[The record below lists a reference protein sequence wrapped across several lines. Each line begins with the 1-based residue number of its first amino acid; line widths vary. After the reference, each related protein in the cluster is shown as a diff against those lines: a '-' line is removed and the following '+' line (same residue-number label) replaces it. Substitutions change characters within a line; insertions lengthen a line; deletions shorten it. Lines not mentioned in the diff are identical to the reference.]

1 MTAYYKILKKQME
14 SHADPLQAKKMSAY
28 MKNHFLF
35 YGIPSPKR
43 KALYKDF
50 LKEEKIKKIVDWAL
64 LDQCFEDEHREFQY
78 FACDY
83 LVALA
88 FYIPFEE
95 LDRIKAY
102 IQKGNWWDTTDALD
116 QVIGKIGLIDTR
128 IKQAMI
134 LWSRSDEL
142 WIKRAAIDHQLLYKE
157 KTDTQLLETILLN
170 GLGSNEFF
178 INKAIGWALRQ
189 YSKTNPRWVES
200 FIKQHHAALSSL
212 TIKEAS
218 KYLTK
223 KKTCEQ

>member
-14 SHADPLQAKKMSAY
+14 SHADPLQAKKMAAY

-50 LKEEKIKKIVDWAL
+50 LKEEKTKKIVDWEL
-64 LDQCFEDEHREFQY
+64 LDQCFEDKHREFQY

-116 QVIGKIGLIDTR
+116 QVIGKIGLRDTR

-189 YSKTNPRWVES
+189 YSKTNPR
-200 FIKQHHAALSSL
+200 
-212 TIKEAS
+212 
-218 KYLTK
+218 
-223 KKTCEQ
+223 

>member
-14 SHADPLQAKKMSAY
+14 SHADPLKAKKMAAY
-28 MKNHFLF
+28 MKNQFLF
-35 YGIPSPKR
+35 YGIPSPNR

-116 QVIGKIGLIDTR
+116 QVIGKIGLRDTR

-134 LWSRSDEL
+134 LSSRSDEL

-170 GLGSNEFF
+170 SLGSNEFF

-200 FIKQHHAALSSL
+200 FIKQHHTALSSL
-212 TIKEAS
+212 IIKEAS
-218 KYLTK
+218 QYLAK
-223 KKTCEQ
+223 KKTCE

>member
-14 SHADPLQAKKMSAY
+14 SHSDPLQAKKMAAY

-50 LKEEKIKKIVDWAL
+50 LKEEKTKKIVDWEL
-64 LDQCFEDEHREFQY
+64 LDQCFEDKHREFQY

-116 QVIGKIGLIDTR
+116 QVIGKIGLRDTR

-134 LWSRSDEL
+134 LWSRSDEP

-200 FIKQHHAALSSL
+200 FIKQHHVALSSL

-218 KYLTK
+218 RYLTK

>member
-14 SHADPLQAKKMSAY
+14 SHANPLQAKKMAAY

-35 YGIPSPKR
+35 YGIPSPNR

>member
-14 SHADPLQAKKMSAY
+14 SHADPLQAKKMAAY

-35 YGIPSPKR
+35 YGIPSPNR

-50 LKEEKIKKIVDWAL
+50 LKEEKTKKVVDWEL
-64 LDQCFEDEHREFQY
+64 LDQCFEDKHREFQY

-170 GLGSNEFF
+170 SLGSNEFF

>member
-1 MTAYYKILKKQME
+1 MIAYYKILKKQME
-14 SHADPLQAKKMSAY
+14 SHADHLKANKMAAY

-50 LKEEKIKKIVDWAL
+50 LKEEKTKKIVDWEL
-64 LDQCFEDEHREFQY
+64 LDQCFEDKHREFQY

-116 QVIGKIGLIDTR
+116 QVIGKIGLRDTR

-200 FIKQHHAALSSL
+200 FIKQHHTALSSL
-212 TIKEAS
+212 IIKEAS

>member
-14 SHADPLQAKKMSAY
+14 SHADPLKAKKMAAY

-50 LKEEKIKKIVDWAL
+50 LKEEKTKKIVDWEL

-116 QVIGKIGLIDTR
+116 QVIGKIGLRDTR

-134 LWSRSDEL
+134 LWSRSDGL

-200 FIKQHHAALSSL
+200 FIKQHHVALSSL

-218 KYLTK
+218 RYLTK

>member
-14 SHADPLQAKKMSAY
+14 SHADPLQAKKMAAY

-35 YGIPSPKR
+35 YGIPSPNR

-50 LKEEKIKKIVDWAL
+50 LKEEKTKKIVDWEL

-116 QVIGKIGLIDTR
+116 QVIGKIGLRDTR

>member
-14 SHADPLQAKKMSAY
+14 SHADPLKAKKMAAY
-28 MKNHFLF
+28 MKNQFLF

-50 LKEEKIKKIVDWAL
+50 LKEEKTQNVVDWVL

-116 QVIGKIGLIDTR
+116 QVIGKIGLRDTR

-170 GLGSNEFF
+170 SLGSNEFF

>member
-14 SHADPLQAKKMSAY
+14 SHADPLKAKKMAAY
-28 MKNHFLF
+28 MKNQFLF
-35 YGIPSPKR
+35 YGIPSPNR

-116 QVIGKIGLIDTR
+116 QVIGKIGLRDTR

-134 LWSRSDEL
+134 LSSRSDEL

-170 GLGSNEFF
+170 SLGSNEFF

-200 FIKQHHAALSSL
+200 FIKQHHVALSSL

-218 KYLTK
+218 RYLTK

>member
-14 SHADPLQAKKMSAY
+14 SHADPLKAKKMAAY
-28 MKNHFLF
+28 MKNQFLF
-35 YGIPSPKR
+35 YGIPSPNR

-116 QVIGKIGLIDTR
+116 QVIGKIGLRDTR

-170 GLGSNEFF
+170 SLGSNEFF

-200 FIKQHHAALSSL
+200 FIKQHHVALSSL

-218 KYLTK
+218 RYLTK

>member
-1 MTAYYKILKKQME
+1 MTAYYEILKKQME
-14 SHADPLQAKKMSAY
+14 SHADPLQAKKMAAY

-50 LKEEKIKKIVDWAL
+50 LKEEKTKKIVDWEL
-64 LDQCFEDEHREFQY
+64 LDQCFEDKHREFQY

-116 QVIGKIGLIDTR
+116 QVIGKIGLRDTR

-170 GLGSNEFF
+170 SLGSNELF

>member
-14 SHADPLQAKKMSAY
+14 SHADPLQAKKMAAY

-35 YGIPSPKR
+35 YGIPSPNR

-50 LKEEKIKKIVDWAL
+50 LKEEKTKKIVDWEL
-64 LDQCFEDEHREFQY
+64 LDQCFEDKHREFQY

-170 GLGSNEFF
+170 SLGSNEFF

-218 KYLTK
+218 KYPTK

>member
-14 SHADPLQAKKMSAY
+14 SHADPLKAKKMAAY
-28 MKNHFLF
+28 MKNQFLF
-35 YGIPSPKR
+35 YGIPSPNR

-116 QVIGKIGLIDTR
+116 QVNRKIGLRDTR

-170 GLGSNEFF
+170 SLGSNEFF

-200 FIKQHHAALSSL
+200 FIKQHHVALSSL

-218 KYLTK
+218 RYLTK

>member
-14 SHADPLQAKKMSAY
+14 SHADPLQAKKMAAY

-50 LKEEKIKKIVDWAL
+50 LKEEKTKKIVDWEL
-64 LDQCFEDEHREFQY
+64 LDQCFEDKHREFQY

-116 QVIGKIGLIDTR
+116 QVIGKIGLRDTR

-142 WIKRAAIDHQLLYKE
+142 WIKSAAIDHQLLYKE

-218 KYLTK
+218 KYLAK

>member
-14 SHADPLQAKKMSAY
+14 SHADPLKAKKMAAY
-28 MKNHFLF
+28 MKNQFLF
-35 YGIPSPKR
+35 YGIPSPNR
-43 KALYKDF
+43 KVLYKDF

-116 QVIGKIGLIDTR
+116 QVIGKIGLRDTR

-200 FIKQHHAALSSL
+200 FIKQHHVALSSL

-218 KYLTK
+218 RYLTK

>member
-14 SHADPLQAKKMSAY
+14 SHADPLKAKKMAAY
-28 MKNHFLF
+28 MKNQFLF
-35 YGIPSPKR
+35 YGIPSPNR

-116 QVIGKIGLIDTR
+116 QVIGKIGLRDTR

-157 KTDTQLLETILLN
+157 KSDTQLLETILLN

-200 FIKQHHAALSSL
+200 FIKQHHVALSSL

-218 KYLTK
+218 RYLTK

>member
-14 SHADPLQAKKMSAY
+14 SHADPLQAKKMAAY

-35 YGIPSPKR
+35 YGIPSPNR

-50 LKEEKIKKIVDWAL
+50 LKEEKTKKIVDWAL
-64 LDQCFEDEHREFQY
+64 LDQCFEDKHREFQY

-116 QVIGKIGLIDTR
+116 QVIGKIGLRDTR

-200 FIKQHHAALSSL
+200 FIKQHHVALSSL

-218 KYLTK
+218 RYLTK

>member
-14 SHADPLQAKKMSAY
+14 SHADPLKAKKMAAY
-28 MKNHFLF
+28 MKNQFLF
-35 YGIPSPKR
+35 YGIPSPNR

-116 QVIGKIGLIDTR
+116 QVIGKIGLRDTR

-200 FIKQHHAALSSL
+200 FIKQHHTALSSL
-212 TIKEAS
+212 IIKEAS
-218 KYLTK
+218 KYLAK

>member
-14 SHADPLQAKKMSAY
+14 SHADPLKAKKMAAY
-28 MKNHFLF
+28 MKNQFLF
-35 YGIPSPKR
+35 YGIPSPNR

-116 QVIGKIGLIDTR
+116 QVIGKIGLRDTR

-170 GLGSNEFF
+170 SLGSNEFF

-200 FIKQHHAALSSL
+200 FIKQHYVALSSL

-218 KYLTK
+218 RYLTK

>member
-1 MTAYYKILKKQME
+1 ME
-14 SHADPLQAKKMSAY
+14 SHADPLKAKKMAAY
-28 MKNHFLF
+28 MKNQFLF
-35 YGIPSPKR
+35 YGIPSPNR

-116 QVIGKIGLIDTR
+116 QVIGKIGLRDTR

-134 LWSRSDEL
+134 LSSRSDEL

-200 FIKQHHAALSSL
+200 FIKQHHVALSSL

-218 KYLTK
+218 RYLTK

>member
-14 SHADPLQAKKMSAY
+14 SHADPLQAKKMAAY

-35 YGIPSPKR
+35 YGIPSPNR

-50 LKEEKIKKIVDWAL
+50 LKEEKTKKIVDWEL
-64 LDQCFEDEHREFQY
+64 LDQCFEDKHREFQY

-102 IQKGNWWDTTDALD
+102 IQKGKWWDTTDALD

-170 GLGSNEFF
+170 SLGSNEFF

-218 KYLTK
+218 KYLVK

>member
-1 MTAYYKILKKQME
+1 MIAYYKILKKQME
-14 SHADPLQAKKMSAY
+14 SHADSLQAKKMAAY

-50 LKEEKIKKIVDWAL
+50 LKEEKTKKIVDWEL
-64 LDQCFEDEHREFQY
+64 LDQCFEDKHREFQY

-116 QVIGKIGLIDTR
+116 QVIGKIGLRDTR

-212 TIKEAS
+212 TIKGAS
-218 KYLTK
+218 KYLAK

>member
-14 SHADPLQAKKMSAY
+14 SHADPLKAKKMAAY
-28 MKNHFLF
+28 MKNQFLF

-50 LKEEKIKKIVDWAL
+50 LKEEKTKKIVDWAL

-102 IQKGNWWDTTDALD
+102 IQKGNWWDTTDASD
-116 QVIGKIGLIDTR
+116 QVIGKIGLRDTR

-200 FIKQHHAALSSL
+200 FIKQHHVALSSL

-218 KYLTK
+218 RYLTK

>member
-14 SHADPLQAKKMSAY
+14 SHADPLKAKKMAAY
-28 MKNHFLF
+28 MKNQFLF
-35 YGIPSPKR
+35 YGIPSPNR

-50 LKEEKIKKIVDWAL
+50 LKEEKIKKIVDWEL
-64 LDQCFEDEHREFQY
+64 LDQCFEDKHREFQY

-116 QVIGKIGLIDTR
+116 QVIGKIGLRDTR

-200 FIKQHHAALSSL
+200 FIKQHHVALSSL

-218 KYLTK
+218 RYLTK

>member
-14 SHADPLQAKKMSAY
+14 SHADPLQAKKMAAY

-50 LKEEKIKKIVDWAL
+50 LKEEKTKKIVDWEL

-116 QVIGKIGLIDTR
+116 QVIGKIGLRDTR

-170 GLGSNEFF
+170 CLGSNEFF
-178 INKAIGWALRQ
+178 YQ
-189 YSKTNPRWVES
+189 
-200 FIKQHHAALSSL
+200 
-212 TIKEAS
+212 
-218 KYLTK
+218 
-223 KKTCEQ
+223 

>member
-14 SHADPLQAKKMSAY
+14 SHADPLKAKKMAAY
-28 MKNHFLF
+28 MKNQFLF
-35 YGIPSPKR
+35 YGIPSPNR

-116 QVIGKIGLIDTR
+116 QVIGKIGLRDTR

-200 FIKQHHAALSSL
+200 FIKQHHVALSSL

-218 KYLTK
+218 RYLTK

>member
-14 SHADPLQAKKMSAY
+14 SHADPLKAKKMAAY
-28 MKNHFLF
+28 MKNQFLF
-35 YGIPSPKR
+35 YGIPSPNR

-50 LKEEKIKKIVDWAL
+50 LKEEKIKKIVDWEL

-116 QVIGKIGLIDTR
+116 QVIGKIGLRDTR

-218 KYLTK
+218 RYLTK

>member
-14 SHADPLQAKKMSAY
+14 SHADPLKAKKMGAY
-28 MKNHFLF
+28 MKNQFLF
-35 YGIPSPKR
+35 YGIPSPNR

-170 GLGSNEFF
+170 SLGSNEFF

>member
-1 MTAYYKILKKQME
+1 MIAYYKILKKQME
-14 SHADPLQAKKMSAY
+14 SHADPLQAKKMAAY

-50 LKEEKIKKIVDWAL
+50 LKEEKTKKIVDWEL
-64 LDQCFEDEHREFQY
+64 LDQCFEDKHREFQY

-116 QVIGKIGLIDTR
+116 QVIGKIGLRDTR

-178 INKAIGWALRQ
+178 INKAIGWVLRQ

-200 FIKQHHAALSSL
+200 FIKQHHTALSSL
-212 TIKEAS
+212 IIKEAS
-218 KYLTK
+218 KYLAK

>member
-1 MTAYYKILKKQME
+1 MTAYYEILKKQME
-14 SHADPLQAKKMSAY
+14 SHADPLQAKKMAAY

-50 LKEEKIKKIVDWAL
+50 LKEEKTKKIVDWEL
-64 LDQCFEDEHREFQY
+64 LDQCFEDKHREFQY

-116 QVIGKIGLIDTR
+116 QVIGKIGLRDTR

-178 INKAIGWALRQ
+178 INKAIGWVLRQ

-218 KYLTK
+218 KYLAK
-223 KKTCEQ
+223 KKTCE

>member
-1 MTAYYKILKKQME
+1 MIAYYKILKKQME
-14 SHADPLQAKKMSAY
+14 SHADPLQAKKMAAY

-50 LKEEKIKKIVDWAL
+50 LKEEKTKKIVDWKL
-64 LDQCFEDEHREFQY
+64 LDQCFEDKHREFQY

-116 QVIGKIGLIDTR
+116 QVIGKIGLRDTR

-200 FIKQHHAALSSL
+200 FIKQHHVALSSL

-218 KYLTK
+218 RYLTK

>member
-14 SHADPLQAKKMSAY
+14 SHADPLKAKKMAAY
-28 MKNHFLF
+28 MKNQFLF
-35 YGIPSPKR
+35 YGIPSPNR

-200 FIKQHHAALSSL
+200 FIKQHHVALSSL
-212 TIKEAS
+212 TIKEAES
-218 KYLTK
+218 VI
-223 KKTCEQ
+223 